1 MVSIAASVPRLRDL
15 ALDRVTRSALH
26 APELVGAV
34 PFVPVV
40 SGDADIP
47 PHPRLGADLALP
59 SLLRLPA
66 LRRLRIR
73 DTHLGDPNWALAPP
87 ACALECLDLGSCC
100 LETPDFNRL
109 CTERIAGAVGATV
122 DDLALSSPVSTETF
136 AFAAPR
142 ATPLKRLRKLTL
154 MPLFPVE
161 GVVDTLASLSGSPV
175 AELAVRCH
183 ADDVVDVCSALQDF
197 LSMRVER
204 GERAFYKDLAHID
217 VSTVEDVY
225 DDAPGAWANPVAVG
239 GTSFRPAVSLPAEHA
254 AAVKELQAFC
264 EDLRLAANT
273 PLGAATVCAAEDA
286 CAPAAGGA
294 KLGEAC

>member
-1 MVSIAASVPRLRDL
+1 MTVSIFDLFSIGVGPSSSHTVGPMRAAADFVADLVGEGLLPRLDRIAVDL
-15 ALDRVTRSALH
+15 YGSLSSTGRGHGTFD
-26 APELVGAV
+26 AV
-34 PFVPVV
+34 LL
-40 SGDADIP
+40 
-47 PHPRLGADLALP
+47 LGPLYHIT
-59 SLLRLPA
+59 SPA
-66 LRRLRIR
+66 LRDTALRNAWAMVRPGVSGEGQGEGERAR
-73 DTHLGDPNWALAPP
+73 DGGGML
-87 ACALECLDLGSCC
+87 ACAW
-100 LETPDFNRL
+100 
-109 CTERIAGAVGATV
+109 
-122 DDLALSSPVSTETF
+122 VSRYAHF
-136 AFAAPR
+136 R
-142 ATPLKRLRKLTL
+142 
-154 MPLFPVE
+154 
-161 GVVDTLASLSGSPV
+161 DV

-225 DDAPGAWANPVAVG
+225 DDAPGAWANPVAAA

-273 PLGAATVCAAEDA
+273 PLGAASVCVAEDA